1 MSSSLH
7 FLARIT
13 APLARPLAGRRGITV
28 WAVVLHQGRRSGTSY
43 ATPVAVSRTPD
54 GFMIPI
60 TFGEATQWT
69 KNVLAAGGCRLR
81 WAGREY
87 RLVDPEVVDRATG
100 ALAFNG
106 PERAALS
113 KVRIETFLHLRQA
126 AAV

>member
-1 MSSSLH
+1 MSTLH

-28 WAVVLHQGRRSGTSY
+28 WAVVLHEGRRSGNAY

-60 TFGEATQWT
+60 TFGEGTQWT

-81 WAGREY
+81 WSGHEY
-87 RLVDPEVVDRATG
+87 RLVDPQVVDRATG

-113 KVRIETFLHLRQA
+113 KVRIETFLHLREA
-126 AAV
+126 PVA